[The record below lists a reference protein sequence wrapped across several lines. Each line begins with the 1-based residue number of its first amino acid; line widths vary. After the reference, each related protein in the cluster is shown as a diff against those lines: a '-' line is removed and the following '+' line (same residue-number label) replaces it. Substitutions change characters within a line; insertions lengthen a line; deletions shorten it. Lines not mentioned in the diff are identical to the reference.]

1 MIFYRLLI
9 LKACRD
15 YLSEEDGFLEGIL
28 LCGLFFF
35 FDEKING
42 NDALVLLL
50 VNQLVCLEIEPR
62 QKVTSS

>member
-15 YLSEEDGFLEGIL
+15 YYWRRIVFLRAFCFVVVMRDIVYI
-28 LCGLFFF
+28 F

-42 NDALVLLL
+42 NDAPLILLL
-50 VNQLVCLEIEPR
+50 VVVNQLVCLEIE
-62 QKVTSS
+62 